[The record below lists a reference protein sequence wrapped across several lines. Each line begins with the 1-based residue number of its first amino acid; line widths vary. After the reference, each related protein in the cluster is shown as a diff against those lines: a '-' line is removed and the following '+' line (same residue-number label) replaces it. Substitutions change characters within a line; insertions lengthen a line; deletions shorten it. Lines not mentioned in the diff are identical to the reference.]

1 MERRMTSARKRYANA
16 QNARRCTGPK
26 SAAGKA
32 RSARNGFSHG
42 LNLPVLA
49 DPALAGEAAALARRI
64 VISIDGNDRDPRRL
78 ELASRI
84 ADAQV
89 DLLRAR
95 RVRLALFERAFSDPK
110 ALATLLRMDRYERR
124 IWSRRQ
130 RAIAAFD
137 TVFLAERNQPRKTQ
151 RFQRMSL
158 GGGLSLRWPAA
169 VARIERKRNAGAV
182 PRRSLR
188 SSRATPTG
196 CDVGLGRT

>member
-1 MERRMTSARKRYANA
+1 MECRMTSARKRYANA

-32 RSARNGFSHG
+32 RSARNAFSHG

-49 DPALAGEAAALARRI
+49 DPALVGEAAALARRI
-64 VISIDGNDRDPRRL
+64 VISIDGSDRDPRRL

-84 ADAQV
+84 AEAQV

-95 RVRLALFERAFSDPK
+95 RVRLALFERAFKDPK
-110 ALATLLRMDRYERR
+110 ALATMLRMDRYERR

-151 RFQRMSL
+151 RFQRMSSRSPH
-158 GGGLSLRWPAA
+158 GGANGSARSAA
-169 VARIERKRNAGAV
+169 R
-182 PRRSLR
+182 
-188 SSRATPTG
+188 
-196 CDVGLGRT
+196 